1 MLEKLKKKAFYAQG
15 LYFSCKRC
23 STCCRFEEG
32 FVFLNSNDIV
42 TLSTALDM
50 KYDIFVKIYC
60 RWVPVKNGKSKLSLK
75 EKSNY
80 DCIFWNSELSA
91 KTCKGQDCQ
100 GQDHAPIQD
109 GCSVYEYRPL
119 QCRMFP
125 FWASVVG
132 DEKSWE
138 MTAQSCPGI
147 NQGDWHSVD
156 SIKSR
161 LAIQQKQAVV
171 SRNEF
176 LMANGEA

>member
-1 MLEKLKKKAFYAQG
+1 MLEKLKKKAFHAQG

-32 FVFLNSNDIV
+32 FVFLSHKDIT

-50 KYDIFVKIYC
+50 TYDNFVETYC
-60 RWVPVKNGKSKLSLK
+60 RWIPVKNGKSKLSLK

-80 DCIFWNSELSA
+80 DCIFWNSGLSA
-91 KTCKGQDCQ
+91 QI
-100 GQDHAPIQD
+100 HD

-161 LAIQQKQAVV
+161 LAIQQKQAIV

-176 LMANGEA
+176 LMVNGEA